1 MLRAIGAGSGAG
13 VLARRDGEAV
23 SFLKVWLGL
32 EMRQFLTSSMED
44 VESLV
49 KYDLLSPNV

>member
-1 MLRAIGAGSGAG
+1 MLGSKEKEGRDAG
-13 VLARRDGEAV
+13 L

-32 EMRQFLTSSMED
+32 EMRQFLTSSIED
-44 VESLV
+44 VENLV